1 MKKVENKMTKK
12 DFIEEIRECNK
23 SFRIVNNEKKCSSV
37 FINGVCFFYDSV
49 KLCFDDDAQAL
60 FIYDR
65 NRRKIMA
72 SIFYQMMHIG
82 L

>member
-1 MKKVENKMTKK
+1 MTKK
-12 DFIEEIRECNK
+12 DFIEKMRECNK
-23 SFRIVNNEKKCSSV
+23 RFRMVNNEKCSSI

-49 KLCFDDDAQAL
+49 KLYFDDNAHVL

-65 NRRKIMA
+65 NRREIMA
-72 SIFYQMMHIG
+72 SIFYRMIQIG

>member
-1 MKKVENKMTKK
+1 MTKK
-12 DFIEEIRECNK
+12 DFIEEIREHNK
-23 SFRIVNNEKKCSSV
+23 SFRMVNSRKCGSI

-49 KLCFDDDAQAL
+49 KLYFDDNAHVL

-65 NRRKIMA
+65 NRREIMA
-72 SIFYQMMHIG
+72 SIFYQMIQIG

>member
-1 MKKVENKMTKK
+1 MTKK
-12 DFIEEIRECNK
+12 DFIEKIRKTNK
-23 SFRIVNNEKKCSSV
+23 CFRMAVNEKKCGSV

-49 KLCFDDDAQAL
+49 KLCFDDDIQVL

-72 SIFYQMMHIG
+72 SVFYNMIQIG

>member
-1 MKKVENKMTKK
+1 MTKK
-12 DFIEEIRECNK
+12 DFIEKIREHNK
-23 SFRIVNNEKKCSSV
+23 SFRMVNNGKCSSI
-37 FINGVCFFYDSV
+37 FINNACFFYDSV
-49 KLCFDDDAQAL
+49 KLCFDDDAHVL

-72 SIFYQMMHIG
+72 SIFYQMIQIG

>member
-1 MKKVENKMTKK
+1 MTKK
-12 DFIEEIRECNK
+12 DFIEEIRECNM

-65 NRRKIMA
+65 NRGKIMA

>member
-1 MKKVENKMTKK
+1 MTKK
-12 DFIEEIRECNK
+12 EFIEKIKKCNK
-23 SFRIVNNEKKCSSV
+23 SFRVTLNEKKCEGV
-37 FINGVCFFYDSV
+37 FINGIYFFYDSV
-49 KLCFDDDAQAL
+49 KLCFDDDLQEL

-72 SIFYQMMHIG
+72 GIFYQMIQIG

>member
-1 MKKVENKMTKK
+1 MTKK
-12 DFIEEIRECNK
+12 DFIEKIRKTNK
-23 SFRIVNNEKKCSSV
+23 SFRMTANEKKCESV

-49 KLCFDDDAQAL
+49 KLCFDDDIQEL

-72 SIFYQMMHIG
+72 SIFYQMIQIG

>member
-1 MKKVENKMTKK
+1 MTKK
-12 DFIEEIRECNK
+12 DFIEEIRESNK
-23 SFRIVNNEKKCSSV
+23 SFRMVNSGKCGSI

-49 KLCFDDDAQAL
+49 KLYFDDNAHVL

-72 SIFYQMMHIG
+72 SIFYQMIQIG

>member
-1 MKKVENKMTKK
+1 MTKK
-12 DFIEEIRECNK
+12 DFIEEIRKHNK
-23 SFRIVNNEKKCSSV
+23 SFRMINKGKCSSI
-37 FINGVCFFYDSV
+37 FINNVCFFYDSV
-49 KLCFDDDAQAL
+49 KLCFDDDAHAL

-72 SIFYQMMHIG
+72 SVFYQMIQIG